1 MLPRQGAEH
10 SQHLRSRLSCASIV
24 VCCENQRC
32 LLCYRGYASMELQ
45 ERHHSGVEDRRY
57 FPAQLGCPQIL
68 SPTTGAVACGVV
80 CDLNYPVVVGCE
92 DGSPGKRRNQPVGRR
107 RLHVLECTDDGLVD
121 LVTLDLVKGRKDVGE
136 SPQVRC

>member
-1 MLPRQGAEH
+1 
-10 SQHLRSRLSCASIV
+10 
-24 VCCENQRC
+24 
-32 LLCYRGYASMELQ
+32 MELQ

-121 LVTLDLVKGRKDVGE
+121 LVTLDLVKGRKPPCEELSKFFAGRPPRV
-136 SPQVRC
+136 SSSARP